1 MSPTRKVP
9 QVAPKAPGL
18 PPTEPQAEPE
28 QNPSVKQ
35 DLYNKQERIPEG
47 EAQRML
53 QSLKRQAA
61 DGDLG
66 PLQAYKKRT
75 TQEGKREFYWDEFK
89 LDKKCSKFSVK
100 ETKSVSHD
108 ASCESMPDWYTA
120 DAIAEFEGY
129 QSHLPNYEELKN
141 AAVVGLPSK
150 PHPNKLWLTSASA
163 CAGMCM
169 WSSRALITVQCARF
183 AWIWCAMW
191 HTRRL
196 CGEPGIQLSSL

>member
-1 MSPTRKVP
+1 MSPKRTVP
-9 QVAPKAPGL
+9 QVAPKALGL

-35 DLYNKQERIPEG
+35 EFDIKQERVPEG

-61 DGDLG
+61 NGDLG

-89 LDKKCSKFSVK
+89 LDKKRIKFSVK

-108 ASCESMPDWYTA
+108 ESCEPMPDWYTA

-129 QSHLPNYEELKN
+129 RSHLPNYEELKD
-141 AAVVGLPSK
+141 AAVVGPPSK
-150 PHPNKLWLTSASA
+150 PHPMK
-163 CAGMCM
+163 
-169 WSSRALITVQCARF
+169 ALVD
-183 AWIWCAMW
+183 M
-191 HTRRL
+191 
-196 CGEPGIQLSSL
+196 GECLYWYVHVTIQ